1 MKKALK
7 IMLRVVVLCAVI
19 GGLGYG
25 GYRFYLSR
33 QAVPTAEA
41 ASYVTVQIGTG
52 NLNKSVTGTGTLS
65 ISKTQDVAV
74 RFPVV
79 VTNVRVT
86 AGEQVQAGD
95 PLMDV
100 DKNALN
106 TAISTLE
113 TDLGTTENSLAQLV
127 RSHGDDTTL
136 TIGAAGRVKAMY
148 GSVGDLAQDVMEKRG
163 ALMLLSMDGKMKVS
177 IAASDLAVGQ
187 AVTVLDGSSK
197 YTGAVDSVGDGMA
210 TITFSDLKTLE
221 GADVQVVRNSIIL
234 GNGTAQINMPF
245 LYTTTAQGRI
255 SKVYPKINSK
265 LSRNASL
272 FYLTQVPVSAEYDTL
287 VGQRDDILQKLKEL
301 KAVLASGSITSP
313 IDGIVSTVTAASTTE
328 AAANTALATLYAGD
342 AMQMVVSVDEL
353 DIISV
358 KVGQE
363 VSIAMDAITDKTYG
377 AAVSYISQIGT
388 SSNGVTTYS
397 VTLDVEGDEQL
408 KIGMNGTATIHVGE
422 AQGVVLVPIAALN
435 TSKDGQ
441 YVWLYDET
449 IAEGSQEPGVKTFV
463 KTGLSSETYAE
474 VKSGVDVGDYVLVTR
489 SAAAESLGRTAFM
502 GMEGM
507 PQMPVGQDGQTRTIP
522 ADGNFTVPGGGNW
535 NGGGTRNSTGGGQR
549 PGN

>member
-397 VTLDVEGDEQL
+397 VTLNVEGDEQL